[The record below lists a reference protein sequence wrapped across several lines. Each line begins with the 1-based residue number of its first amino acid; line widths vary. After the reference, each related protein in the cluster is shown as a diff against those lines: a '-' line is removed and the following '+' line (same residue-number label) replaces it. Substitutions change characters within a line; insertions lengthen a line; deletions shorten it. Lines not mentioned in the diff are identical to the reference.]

1 MRLDTRDPAL
11 WRDLGQGRRE
21 AVLFDAPWERVVK
34 LRLAPGHTGAAE
46 TWPRGIELFV
56 VEGDVVIDGTAHSA
70 GAWLR
75 LPPGSRLALASQGG
89 AVIYRKT
96 GHLG

>member
-1 MRLDTRDPAL
+1 VISLIKICITGD
-11 WRDLGQGRRE
+11 DLVIG
-21 AVLFDAPWERVVK
+21 AP
-34 LRLAPGHTGAAE
+34 HC
-46 TWPRGIELFV
+46 
-56 VEGDVVIDGTAHSA
+56 A

-89 AVIYRKT
+89 ALLYRKT